1 MPKLL
6 VNHSG
11 TLVNGRA
18 LLVVRDKLKRDGVSS
33 EEAGNAVLVREH
45 DLFTVLG
52 IAQSCCYSFSIGSLW
67 H

>member
-1 MPKLL
+1 MKKKHMPKLL

-33 EEAGNAVLVREH
+33 EEAGNAVLVRER
-45 DLFTVLG
+45 DSFTVLG
-52 IAQSCCYSFSIGSLW
+52 IAQSHCYHFP
-67 H
+67 

>member
-18 LLVVRDKLKRDGVSS
+18 LLVVHDKLKHDGVSS
-33 EEAGNAVLVREH
+33 EETGNAVLVRER
-45 DLFTVLG
+45 DSFTVLG
-52 IAQSCCYSFSIGSLW
+52 IAQSHCYHFP
-67 H
+67 